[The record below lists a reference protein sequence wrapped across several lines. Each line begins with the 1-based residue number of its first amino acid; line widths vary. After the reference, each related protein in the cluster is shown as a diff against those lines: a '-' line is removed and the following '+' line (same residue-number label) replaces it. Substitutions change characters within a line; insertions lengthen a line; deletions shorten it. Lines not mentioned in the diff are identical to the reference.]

1 MLNYISSF
9 ELKTITIFLKRF
21 TYLFLEF
28 LMHKIPTFNCCAY
41 TYHLRKWNLNSFE
54 AISNSVK
61 MIQLCSWTWYK
72 ELLFNRHQPHIKQ
85 MHTFAMV
92 NSEGSDNDHTKWFQC
107 LCAEETRSFISST
120 IWNRGWLGPELLYT
134 KRTGD
139 VRVLTKIK
147 PTVSDIVY
155 MLVY

>member
-1 MLNYISSF
+1 MCLRQYQF
-9 ELKTITIFLKRF
+9 WKF

-41 TYHLRKWNLNSFE
+41 TYHFWKWNLNSFE

-72 ELLFNRHQPHIKQ
+72 ELLFNGHQPHIKQ

-92 NSEGSDNDHTKWFQC
+92 NSEGSDNDHKNWFQY
-107 LCAEETRSFISST
+107 LGAEETRSFI
-120 IWNRGWLGPELLYT
+120 WNRGDLVLNYYT
-134 KRTGD
+134 LKG
-139 VRVLTKIK
+139 
-147 PTVSDIVY
+147 
-155 MLVY
+155 LVMYRY